1 MFFNLEYLF
10 MPAPSSNDLRKRI
23 IVAKVAKL
31 KVIPEVQIAPDKAV
45 HKSTVRKLWALYRS
59 SVETEKFPIE
69 IGKFLSDE

>member
-1 MFFNLEYLF
+1 

-23 IVAKVAKL
+23 IVAKL